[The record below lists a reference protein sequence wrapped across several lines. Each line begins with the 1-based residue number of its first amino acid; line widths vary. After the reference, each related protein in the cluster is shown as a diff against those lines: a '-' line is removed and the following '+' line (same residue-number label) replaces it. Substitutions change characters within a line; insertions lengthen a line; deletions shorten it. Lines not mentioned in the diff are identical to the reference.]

1 VPETLFDHPVL
12 TSRYF
17 FPVNTPPLQPM
28 AVPSGGARLLCRA
41 VTSPSATHTL
51 LHFHGNGETVSDYE
65 SRAGFD
71 LTEPGV
77 NALFTTYRGYG
88 GSTGEPGLT
97 RGFDDIDALMSATGV
112 SPQNVVVFGRSLGS
126 LYAIEAAS
134 RYPVAGLVIESGIAW
149 PVERVLLRASPTEL
163 GVTLQQLQSEA
174 DRWLNHERKLQS
186 VTCPVLILHAL
197 HDDLVSVDHARALH
211 DWLPAGQGRLV
222 ILPQGDHNTLQLRNR
237 AAYREALT
245 TFYRHCGCLESL

>member
-1 VPETLFDHPVL
+1 MPETVFDHPII

-17 FPVNTPPLQPM
+17 FPVDTEPLRPFLVQVPEATLQCRTVKTP
-28 AVPSGGARLLCRA
+28 G
-41 VTSPSATHTL
+41 ATHTL

-77 NALFTTYRGYG
+77 NALFATYRGYG
-88 GSTGEPGLT
+88 GSTGAPGLT
-97 RGFDDIDALMSATGV
+97 RGFDDTDALMAATGV
-112 SPQNVVVFGRSLGS
+112 PPQQVVVFGRSLGS

-149 PVERVLLRASPTEL
+149 PIERVLLRASPAEL
-163 GVTLQQLQSEA
+163 GTTLEQLKGES
-174 DRWLNHERKLQS
+174 DKWLNHEEKLQS
-186 VTCPVLILHAL
+186 VRCPVLILHAL
-197 HDDLVSVDHARALH
+197 HDDIVSVDHARAMH
-211 DWLPAGQGRLV
+211 DWLPAGQCTLV
-222 ILPQGDHNTLQLRNR
+222 ILPQGDHNSLQLRNR

-245 TFYRHCGCLESL
+245 TFYRHCGCLESA